1 LRCNQA
7 RKIENYDRS
16 GSRLLSKKG
25 SILASVF
32 RSIAFEGDLLSA
44 RPYRDQRCVAAESFG
59 RVLLLLRMSNFEIQV
74 KVREIGGQ
82 VAVIF

>member
-1 LRCNQA
+1 M
-7 RKIENYDRS
+7 
-16 GSRLLSKKG
+16 
-25 SILASVF
+25 
-32 RSIAFEGDLLSA
+32 
-44 RPYRDQRCVAAESFG
+44 AAESFG